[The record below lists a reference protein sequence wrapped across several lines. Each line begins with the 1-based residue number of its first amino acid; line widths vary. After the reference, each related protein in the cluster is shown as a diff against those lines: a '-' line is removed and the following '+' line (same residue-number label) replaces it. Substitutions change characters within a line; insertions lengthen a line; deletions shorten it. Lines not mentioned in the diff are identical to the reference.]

1 MPLGECV
8 CVYGCACICVYL
20 PKSIDFLSAP
30 FAAVRFCRLQF
41 LLPLLFVVTA
51 AAAAVVGHI
60 QPDTFLCVLSLQDMA
75 Q

>member
-1 MPLGECV
+1 MPLRFCMCV
-8 CVYGCACICVYL
+8 CVFGCACICVYL

-30 FAAVRFCRLQF
+30 FAAVRFSRLQF
-41 LLPLLFVVTA
+41 LLPLFVV